1 MADLQRRF
9 GRGVSV
15 DRQQFMQLLREVG
28 PEYEPIGDKLFDAF
42 DKDRY
47 APSLSQRCSAPYIR
61 ARPLLP

>member
-15 DRQQFMQLLREVG
+15 DRQQFMQ
-28 PEYEPIGDKLFDAF
+28 YEPIGDKLFDAF